1 MKTQHYTKLKEAGC
15 FMLAV
20 LLIGAFAGAAYAGNT
35 SVIESNQPERLELV
49 VGKSVILKSSQSAK
63 RVSTADP
70 AIADFVLISPREIY
84 LTGKSPGTTNLTLWQ
99 NKKVVSIY
107 DLAISYDVS
116 GIKQKLNLILPN
128 EKDLTVYGAGNSIT
142 LSGRISS
149 AAHLAQALAVAE
161 AFAPKEKVRNL
172 VEVAGIHQVMLEVR
186 VAEIQKT
193 LLKQLGVNFTYSN
206 GDDFAGNLIGNL
218 ATLVQPNDATLASG
232 PLGLLVS
239 PSVNALFRFSD
250 GNSTWTGFVDALH
263 DDGLLKVLA
272 EPTLIA
278 LSGETASFL
287 AGGEY
292 PVPIPQGLGTVGI
305 EYKPY
310 GVALGFTPIVVS
322 EDKINIRV
330 APEVS
335 ELDFSTAVKIEGFV
349 VPGLTSRRAET
360 VVDLADGQSFAI
372 AGLLSERVRDTYSRY
387 PKLGDIPVL
396 GALFRSRNFQKQE
409 SELVI
414 IVTPHLVKPLDME
427 KQTLPTDYYI
437 EPNDWDIYLWGRMEG
452 QEKNDS
458 AMVRGELDGDFGH
471 AIPLTDWM
479 RLLAFQ
485 E

>member
-1 MKTQHYTKLKEAGC
+1 MKTKHYTKLRGSGC
-15 FMLAV
+15 FILAV
-20 LLIGAFAGAAYAGNT
+20 MLISTFSGTAYGENT
-35 SVIESNQPERLELV
+35 SVIETNQPEKVQLV
-49 VGKSVILKSSQSAK
+49 VGKSVTLKSSQSVK
-63 RVSTADP
+63 RVSIADP
-70 AIADFVLISPREIY
+70 EIADFILISPREVY
-84 LTGKSPGTTNLTLWQ
+84 LTGNAPGTTNLTLWQ

-107 DLAISYDVS
+107 DLEVSYDVS
-116 GIKQKLNLILPN
+116 GLKQKLNLVLPN
-128 EKDLTVYGAGNSIT
+128 EKDLKVFGAGSSIT
-142 LSGRISS
+142 LAGRISS
-149 AAHLAQALAVAE
+149 TANLSQALSLAE
-161 AFAPKEKVRNL
+161 AYAPKENVRNL

-193 LLKQLGVNFTYSN
+193 LLKRLGVNFTYNN
-206 GDDFAGNLIGNL
+206 GSDFAGNLTKNL
-218 ATLVQPNDATLASG
+218 ITLVQPQDANLNWG
-232 PLGLLVS
+232 PQGLLVS
-239 PSVNALFRFSD
+239 PAVNALFRFSD

-287 AGGEY
+287 AGGEF

-322 EDKINIRV
+322 EDKINITV

-335 ELDFSTAVKIEGFV
+335 ELDFSTAVKLEGFV

-372 AGLLSERVRDTYSRY
+372 AGLLNERVRDTYSRY
-387 PKLGDIPVL
+387 PKLGNVPIL
-396 GALFRSRNFQKQE
+396 GGLFRSRDFQKQE

-427 KQTLPTDYYI
+427 KQPLPTDFYI
-437 EPNDWDIYLWGRMEG
+437 QPNDWDIYLWGRMEG
-452 QEKNDS
+452 QEEENP

-471 AIPLTDWM
+471 AIPLT
-479 RLLAFQ
+479 
-485 E
+485 ETE